1 MIICYHV
8 AAVGVEELVAPATAM
23 VEELVATA
31 AVGWRWWWG
40 VVGGGGGSRCG
51 GCDYCLL

>member
-8 AAVGVEELVAPATAM
+8 AAVGVEESVAPATAM
-23 VEELVATA
+23 VEELVAAA

>member
-8 AAVGVEELVAPATAM
+8 AAVGVEESVAPAMVM
-23 VEELVATA
+23 VEELVAAA